1 MNENRKKLLVGCMV
15 AVVGLILAYQLWTR
29 LVVQPRVTFE
39 KKKGQWIALAR
50 KTKRQNINAE
60 RQISHLESYR
70 DRSLP
75 ANVQTALTLYQGWLI
90 QLAEQV
96 GLENRK
102 VDCGSP
108 VARQG
113 YKTIPFVV
121 RGYGTMDQLTHFLF
135 TFYRAPHLHRI
146 RSMQV
151 TPIAA
156 GTRLSLSFSID
167 ALVVDGCKRADELA
181 TGAAN
186 VLASA
191 KLEDYRIIAQRNL
204 LGGSSVA
211 EVAELTELTA
221 VMAVDGRPEAWFIN
235 RMDDRLQKLQVGGRL
250 EAGWFGGEVVEII
263 QDDVILEVNGER
275 WLLTRGDRLSDAEP
289 LPPEY

>member
-1 MNENRKKLLVGCMV
+1 MNESRKKSLVGCM
-15 AVVGLILAYQLWTR
+15 AALVGLLLAYQLWTR
-29 LVVQPRVTFE
+29 LVVQPRKIFE
-39 KKKGQWIALAR
+39 KTQGQWIELGR
-50 KTKRQNINAE
+50 KTKRQNDVAK
-60 RQISHLESYR
+60 RQISYLDTYR

-96 GLENRK
+96 GLEKRS

-121 RGYGTMDQLTHFLF
+121 RGNGTMDQLTHFLF

-146 RSMQV
+146 RAMQV
-151 TPIAA
+151 TPIAS

-167 ALVVDGCKRADELA
+167 ALVVDGCKRTDELA
-181 TGAAN
+181 TGEAN

-191 KLEDYRIIAQRNL
+191 RLEDYRIIAQRNL

-221 VMAVDGRPEAWFIN
+221 VMAVDGKPEAWFMN
-235 RMDDRLQKLQVGGRL
+235 RMEDRLQKLQVGDRL
-250 EAGWFGGEVVEII
+250 QAGWFGGEVVEIV
-263 QDDVILEVNGER
+263 QDDVILGVDGQR
-275 WLLTRGDRLSDAEP
+275 YLLTRGDRLVDAEA